1 MGSILVLAGWC
12 LPQFWVGELYALLA
26 ATTCLNAVTSIR
38 VLFSP
43 AGMVNGVVTA
53 GSDAVTLQE
62 VSKVIPSC
70 AWATIWMLLAFYM
83 TTIGICFTIETKENN
98 TQAQEQFR
106 AEEMA
111 ELT

>member
-1 MGSILVLAGWC
+1 MEHQSS
-12 LPQFWVGELYALLA
+12 
-26 ATTCLNAVTSIR
+26 SIR
-38 VLFSP
+38 VLYSTN
-43 AGMVNGVVTA
+43 GMVNGVVTA
-53 GSDAVTLQE
+53 GSDSVTMQE
-62 VSKVIPSC
+62 VSKVIPSW
-70 AWATIWMLLAFYM
+70 AWATIWMILAFNM